1 MKMNKRYLGWKI
13 AGCIVLG
20 VGVFFAIGY
29 GVMYLWNWL
38 IPSLFNGPVIT
49 FWQAWGLFILS
60 KILFGFGGGGG
71 GGHEKKRRWKEKM
84 KAKMQHM
91 SPEERERVRD
101 QFENCMGG
109 RWGWN
114 APKEELPKDLPNET
128 KEQV

>member
-1 MKMNKRYLGWKI
+1 MKMNKKYLGWKI

-20 VGVFFAIGY
+20 VGIFFAIGY

-38 IPSLFNGPVIT
+38 IPSLFNGPLIT

-71 GGHEKKRRWKEKM
+71 HEKKKRWKEKM
-84 KAKMQHM
+84 RAKMQHM
-91 SPEERERVRD
+91 TPEERERVRD

-109 RWGWN
+109 RWGRSM
-114 APKEELPKDLPNET
+114 PKEDLSNET

>member
-13 AGCIVLG
+13 AGGIVLA
-20 VGVFFAIGY
+20 VVFFFALGY
-29 GVMYLWNWL
+29 GTMYLWNWL

-49 FWQAWGLFILS
+49 FWQAWGLFLLA
-60 KILFGFGGGGG
+60 KILFGFGGG

-91 SPEERERVRD
+91 SPEERERVRN
-101 QFENCMGG
+101 QFEKCMGG

-114 APKEELPKDLPNET
+114 APKEELPNET